1 MLGTGKL
8 CALYKRPVPWS
19 PSMTQSCLTSDQS
32 NFWAFLSKMSEF
44 RPKSAKGNLVPLHS
58 KFEVRNMVPRNCVKT
73 KFWKKWITLG
83 MNYGWRPLKCC
94 SVQNWTSFKTGEQ
107 FLPNWPKFSW
117 LRKVY
122 QTCIVS
128 KVSEAKIS
136 VHLSQKV
143 LNFVRGFQ
151 SQLHIAY
158 GKTVE
163 NLCTGEL
170 SILHVH
176 SDLSM
181 GKVYLSGMISKYGR
195 VACTMQATPPSP
207 VEFHKLQH
215 PDPDWPDSTAI
226 CWPGSS
232 HNLVQHSIVVAHHRK
247 WETLNISQKDPP

>member
-1 MLGTGKL
+1 MKCHNSPKVKVRHIMLGTGKL

-44 RPKSAKGNLVPLHS
+44 RPKSVKGNLVPLHS

-73 KFWKKWITLG
+73 KFWTFVQKWITLG

-128 KVSEAKIS
+128 KFHVAPGKFQYRHMPEYCRNLSLHPRPKIQSICPIRFWIWSETRSRIPNVK
-136 VHLSQKV
+136 K
-143 LNFVRGFQ
+143 FQ
-151 SQLHIAY
+151 S
-158 GKTVE
+158 
-163 NLCTGEL
+163 
-170 SILHVH
+170 
-176 SDLSM
+176 
-181 GKVYLSGMISKYGR
+181 
-195 VACTMQATPPSP
+195 
-207 VEFHKLQH
+207 
-215 PDPDWPDSTAI
+215 
-226 CWPGSS
+226 
-232 HNLVQHSIVVAHHRK
+232 
-247 WETLNISQKDPP
+247 